1 MTALVFDIETHS
13 ANEMYARDRES
24 FFRIGGLMPLDGST
38 GPQITDEQKLFRDTI
53 DAQQLVIG
61 HNIMAFDFP
70 ALGITD
76 LLERAQARRII
87 DTWTLATV
95 MDTPPDSYQPR
106 EGKRRWIAGSPE
118 KAKGYYTL
126 DNLAFQY
133 GVGGKAND
141 LRKLAKEHGGI
152 PGELGVC
159 CSFGTIPTDNEEYN
173 DYLRQDVVASRDLLG
188 AMLAR
193 FGQLTDYHWREMRVA
208 AVLSTVSMNGFRL
221 DQSLTQARIDHND
234 QIRQANLAWLTEHFG
249 LPTTNKAGKPSKNP
263 IATHEGK
270 RAILEAFYAVGVQ
283 PGDVPH
289 TATGQPALGSDNL
302 NALVDAYKGNQSVER
317 IADAV
322 AGIQGL
328 RTVYQTSM
336 DNVHADGLC
345 HSDLFTLQASGR
357 VSTQNPGLTVF
368 GKRDGK
374 YHERD
379 IFVGDVLPDES
390 DDYHVIFAADFA
402 QIDARAVAVLSQD
415 HTYMDMFAPG
425 IDLHVENAIAAFG
438 QQAYDL
444 DPKGARQD
452 SKAIGHGWNY
462 GLGLEKLAAK
472 VGMQRAV
479 AFREMMNH
487 RYGRLV
493 AWKQECADE
502 GAATGRID
510 NGFGRVMKVNP
521 ERAYTQG
528 PALRGQGAARD
539 LMFEAILRMDHRV
552 VRMIKALVHDEL
564 VFSCPISIARDV
576 RQHVVECMEFEWAP
590 PGASRPIKIEADA
603 SRFCLRWGQ
612 CYAE

>member
-1 MTALVFDIETHS
+1 MTALVFDIETDD
-13 ANEMYARDRES
+13 ANKMYAES
-24 FFRIGGLMPLDGST
+24 AGQFFRIGGLMPLDGST
-38 GPQITDEQKLFRDTI
+38 GPQITDEYKLFRDTI
-53 DAQQLVIG
+53 DGANLAIG
-61 HNIMAFDFP
+61 HNIMAFDLP
-70 ALGITD
+70 ALGIKD
-76 LLERAQARRII
+76 LLERAQARRVI

-118 KAKGYYTL
+118 KAKGYYAL

-133 GVGGKAND
+133 GVGGKTND
-141 LRKLAKEHGGI
+141 LKALAKQWGGF
-152 PGELGVC
+152 GE
-159 CSFGTIPTDNEEYN
+159 IPTWDTDYR
-173 DYLRQDVVASRDLLG
+173 DYLHGDVVASRDLLG

-208 AVLSTVSMNGFRL
+208 AVLSTVSMSGFRL
-221 DQSLTQARIDHND
+221 DKSLTQARIDHND

-263 IATHEGK
+263 VATHEGK
-270 RAILEAFYAVGVQ
+270 RAILEAFYAVGVK

-302 NALVDAYKGNQSVER
+302 NALVEAYSGNASVER

-322 AGIQGL
+322 AGIMGL

-336 DNVHADGLC
+336 DNVHADGMC

-374 YHERD
+374 YFERD
-379 IFVGDVLPDES
+379 IFVGDVLPEE
-390 DDYHVIFAADFA
+390 DDDFHVIFAADFA

-438 QQAYDL
+438 REAYLADE
-444 DPKGARQD
+444 KGARQD

-487 RYGRLV
+487 RYPRLV

-564 VFSCPISIARDV
+564 VFSVPRSIAADV
-576 RQHVVECMEFEWAP
+576 RQHVVDCMTFDWAP
-590 PGASRPIKIEADA
+590 AGASRPIKIEADA
-603 SRFCLRWGQ
+603 SPFVLRWGQ
-612 CYAE
+612 AYAA

>member
-1 MTALVFDIETHS
+1 MTKLVFDIETDD
-13 ANEMYARDRES
+13 ANRMYAEPPGK

-38 GPQITDEQKLFRDTI
+38 GPQITDDHQLFRDTI
-53 DAQQLVIG
+53 DGAPMVIG
-61 HNIMAFDFP
+61 HNIMAFDLP
-70 ALGITD
+70 ALGVQD

-118 KAKGYYTL
+118 KAKGYYAL

-133 GVGGKAND
+133 GVGGKTDD
-141 LRKLAKEHGGI
+141 LKALAKEWGGY
-152 PGELGVC
+152 GE
-159 CSFGTIPTDNEEYN
+159 IPTDDPTYRA
-173 DYLRQDVVASRDLLG
+173 YLEGDVVASRNLLG

-193 FGQLTDYHWREMRVA
+193 FGQLTDYHWREQRVA

-221 DQSLTQARIDHND
+221 DQQLTQVKLDENERIKQLNLQWLAARYN
-234 QIRQANLAWLTEHFG
+234 

-263 IATHEGK
+263 IATQEGK
-270 RAILEAFYAVGVQ
+270 AAILNAFYDAGVR
-283 PGDVPH
+283 PGDITVTPK
-289 TATGQPALGSDNL
+289 GDPSLGSDSL
-302 NALVDAYKGNQSVER
+302 NDLVTKYAGNEAVER
-317 IADAV
+317 VADAV
-322 AGIQGL
+322 GQIQGL
-328 RTVYQTSM
+328 RTVYGTAMES
-336 DNVHADGLC
+336 VHADGFC
-345 HSDLFTLQASGR
+345 HPDLFTLQASGR

-368 GKRDGK
+368 GKRGGK
-374 YHERD
+374 YKERD
-379 IFVGDVLPDES
+379 IFVGDVTMDDVGPDG
-390 DDYHVIFAADFA
+390 DWHVLFAADFA

-415 HTYMDMFAPG
+415 PVYMSMFDPG
-425 IDLHVENAIAAFG
+425 VDLHVENAIAAFG
-438 QQAYDL
+438 RAAYDA
-444 DPKGARQD
+444 DPDGARQD
-452 SKAIGHGWNY
+452 AKAIGHGWNY
-462 GLGLEKLAAK
+462 GLGLEKLAAL
-472 VGMQRAV
+472 VGFERAT

-539 LMFEAILRMDHRV
+539 LMFESILRMDHRV

-564 VFSCPISIARDV
+564 VFSVPRSIAWDV
-576 RQHVVECMEFEWAP
+576 KRHVVESMSFEWAP
-590 PGASRPIKIEADA
+590 NPSFRPIKIEADA
-603 SRFCLRWGQ
+603 SPFALTWGG
-612 CYAE
+612 CYAK

>member
-1 MTALVFDIETHS
+1 MTALVFDIETDD
-13 ANEMYARDRES
+13 ANRMYAETHGE

-38 GPQITDEQKLFRDTI
+38 GPQITDEYKLFRDTI
-53 DAQQLVIG
+53 DGANLAIG
-61 HNIMAFDFP
+61 HNILAFDFP

-76 LLERAQARRII
+76 LLERTKARRVI

-118 KAKGYYTL
+118 KAKGYYAL

-133 GVGGKAND
+133 GVGGKTND
-141 LRKLAKEHGGI
+141 LKALAKQWGGF
-152 PGELGVC
+152 GE
-159 CSFGTIPTDNEEYN
+159 IPTDDPEYR
-173 DYLRQDVVASRDLLG
+173 DYLHGDVVASRDLLG

-221 DQSLTQARIDHND
+221 DKSLTQARIDYND
-234 QIRQANLAWLTEHFG
+234 QIRQQNLAWLVEHFG

-263 IATHEGK
+263 VATQEGK
-270 RAILEAFYAVGVQ
+270 RAILEAFYAVGVK

-302 NALVDAYKGNQSVER
+302 NALVEQYKGNEGVER

-322 AGIQGL
+322 AGIMGL
-328 RTVYQTSM
+328 RTVYQTAM
-336 DNVHADGLC
+336 DTVHADGFC

-379 IFVGDVLPDES
+379 IFWGDVQPDE
-390 DDYHVIFAADFA
+390 DDDFHVIFPVDFS
-402 QIDARAVAVLSQD
+402 QIDARAVAALSQD
-415 HTYMDMFAPG
+415 YLYMDMFNPG
-425 IDLHVENAIAAFG
+425 VDLHVENAKAAFG
-438 QQAYDL
+438 LQAYL
-444 DPKGARQD
+444 ADPKGARQD

-472 VGMQRAV
+472 VGYERAV

-539 LMFEAILRMDHRV
+539 LMFESILRMDPQV
-552 VRMIKALVHDEL
+552 VRMIKALVHDEI
-564 VFSCPISIARDV
+564 VFSAPISIARDV
-576 RQHVVECMEFEWAP
+576 QQHAVECMTFDWAP
-590 PGASRPIKIEADA
+590 PGASRPIRIEADA
-603 SRFCLRWGQ
+603 SPFALRWGQ
-612 CYAE
+612 CYAA

>member
-1 MTALVFDIETHS
+1 VTALVFDIETDD
-13 ANEMYARDRES
+13 ANRMYAESRDA

-38 GPQITDEQKLFRDTI
+38 GPQITDEYKPFRDAI
-53 DAQQLVIG
+53 DMSSLAIG
-61 HNIMAFDFP
+61 HNIMAFDLP
-70 ALGITD
+70 ALGVTD
-76 LLERAQARRII
+76 LLERAQARKII

-118 KAKGYYTL
+118 KAKGYYAL

-133 GVGGKAND
+133 GVGGKTND
-141 LRKLAKEHGGI
+141 LKALAKEWGGF
-152 PGELGVC
+152 GE
-159 CSFGTIPTDNEEYN
+159 IPTDDPDYREY
-173 DYLRQDVVASRDLLG
+173 LEGDVVASRNLLG
-188 AMLAR
+188 AMLAK
-193 FGQLTDYHWREMRVA
+193 FGQLTDYHWREQRVA

-221 DQSLTQARIDHND
+221 DRQLTQARIDHND
-234 QIRQANLAWLTEHFG
+234 QIRQANLSWLIEHFG

-263 IATHEGK
+263 VATQEGK
-270 RAILEAFYAVGVQ
+270 QAILKAFYAVGVK

-302 NALVDAYKGNQSVER
+302 NQLVEQYKGNEGVER

-322 AGIQGL
+322 AGIMGL
-328 RTVYQTSM
+328 RTVYQTAM
-336 DNVHADGLC
+336 DTVHADGFC
-345 HSDLFTLQASGR
+345 HADLFTLQASGR

-368 GKRDGK
+368 GKRDGR

-379 IFVGDVLPDES
+379 IYVGDVLPDE
-390 DDYHVIFAADFA
+390 DDDFHVIFPVDFS
-402 QIDARAVAVLSQD
+402 QIDARAVAGLSQD
-415 HTYMDMFAPG
+415 YVYMDMFEPG
-425 IDLHVENAIAAFG
+425 IDLHVENAKAAFG
-438 QQAYDL
+438 LQAYL
-444 DPKGARQD
+444 ADPKGSRQD

-472 VGMQRAV
+472 VGYERAV

-539 LMFEAILRMDHRV
+539 LMFESILRMDPQV
-552 VRMIKALVHDEL
+552 VRMIKALVHDEI
-564 VFSCPISIARDV
+564 VFSAPRSIARDV
-576 RQHVVECMEFEWAP
+576 QQHAVECMTFDWAP
-590 PGASRPIKIEADA
+590 PGASRSIRIEADA
-603 SRFCLRWGQ
+603 SPFALRWGQ
-612 CYAE
+612 CYAA

>member
-1 MTALVFDIETHS
+1 MTALVFDIETDD
-13 ANEMYARDRES
+13 ANRMYAEPHDA

-38 GPQITDEQKLFRDTI
+38 APAITDEYKLFRDTI
-53 DAQQLVIG
+53 DGANLAIG
-61 HNIMAFDFP
+61 HNIMAFDLP

-118 KAKGYYTL
+118 KAKGYYAL

-133 GVGGKAND
+133 GVGGKTND
-141 LRKLAKEHGGI
+141 LKALAKQWGGF
-152 PGELGVC
+152 GE
-159 CSFGTIPTDNEEYN
+159 IPTDDPEYR
-173 DYLRQDVVASRDLLG
+173 DYLHGDVVASRDLLG

-221 DQSLTQARIDHND
+221 DKQLTQARIDYND
-234 QIRQANLAWLTEHFG
+234 QIRQQNLAWLVEHFG

-263 IATHEGK
+263 VATQEGK
-270 RAILEAFYAVGVQ
+270 RAILEAFYAVGVK

-302 NALVDAYKGNQSVER
+302 NALVDQYKGNEGVER

-322 AGIQGL
+322 AGIMGL
-328 RTVYQTSM
+328 RTVYQTAM
-336 DNVHADGLC
+336 DTVHADGFC

-379 IFVGDVLPDES
+379 IFWGDVLPDE
-390 DDYHVIFAADFA
+390 DDDFHVIFPVDFS
-402 QIDARAVAVLSQD
+402 QIDARAVAALSQD
-415 HTYMDMFAPG
+415 HLYMDMFAPG
-425 IDLHVENAIAAFG
+425 VDLHVENAKAAFG
-438 QQAYDL
+438 LQAYL
-444 DPKGARQD
+444 ADPKGARQD

-472 VGMQRAV
+472 VGYERAV

-539 LMFEAILRMDHRV
+539 LMFESILRMDPQV
-552 VRMIKALVHDEL
+552 VRMIKALVHDEI
-564 VFSCPISIARDV
+564 VFSAPISIARDV
-576 RQHVVECMEFEWAP
+576 QQHAVECMTFDWAP
-590 PGASRPIKIEADA
+590 PGASRPIRIEADA
-603 SRFCLRWGQ
+603 SPFALRWGG
-612 CYAE
+612 CYAA

>member
-1 MTALVFDIETHS
+1 MTALVFDIETDD
-13 ANEMYARDRES
+13 ANRMYAEPHDE

-38 GPQITDEQKLFRDTI
+38 PPAITDEYKLFRDTI
-53 DAQQLVIG
+53 DGANLAIG
-61 HNIMAFDFP
+61 HNIMAFDLP

-76 LLERAQARRII
+76 LLERTKARRII

-118 KAKGYYTL
+118 KAKGYYAL

-133 GVGGKAND
+133 GVGGKTND
-141 LRKLAKEHGGI
+141 LKSLAKQWGGF
-152 PGELGVC
+152 GEI
-159 CSFGTIPTDNEEYN
+159 STDDPEYR
-173 DYLRQDVVASRDLLG
+173 DYLNGDVVASRELLG
-188 AMLAR
+188 AMLAK

-221 DQSLTQARIDHND
+221 DKSLTQARIDYND
-234 QIRQANLAWLTEHFG
+234 TIRQQNLAWLVEHFG

-263 IATHEGK
+263 VATQDGK
-270 RAILEAFYAVGVQ
+270 RAILEAFYAVGVK

-289 TATGQPALGSDNL
+289 TTTGQPALGSDNL
-302 NALVDAYKGNQSVER
+302 NQLVDQYRGNEGVER

-328 RTVYQTSM
+328 RTVYQTAM
-336 DNVHADGLC
+336 DTVHADGFC

-379 IFVGDVLPDES
+379 IFWGDVLPDE
-390 DDYHVIFAADFA
+390 DDDFHVIFPVDFS
-402 QIDARAVAVLSQD
+402 QIDARAVAALSQD
-415 HTYMDMFAPG
+415 HLYMDMFAPG
-425 IDLHVENAIAAFG
+425 VDLHVENAKAAFG
-438 QQAYDL
+438 LQAYL
-444 DPKGARQD
+444 ADPKGARQD

-472 VGMQRAV
+472 VGYERAV

-539 LMFEAILRMDHRV
+539 LMFESILRMDPQV
-552 VRMIKALVHDEL
+552 VRMIKALVHDEI
-564 VFSCPISIARDV
+564 VFSAPISIARDV
-576 RQHVVECMEFEWAP
+576 QQHAVECMTFDWAP
-590 PGASRPIKIEADA
+590 PGASRPIRIEADA
-603 SRFCLRWGQ
+603 SPFALRWGG
-612 CYAE
+612 CYAA